1 MSKIFILLLV
11 IFVIA
16 FIIVVAGLLAY
27 NKRLEKVT
35 RGELR
40 DTHSRIPE
48 PGTTAGVTYKTVL
61 IALTIISVLSISTL
75 IGQISSMSNNVSN
88 LQSNLHNIN
97 MDLLELRQKVEDN
110 GRLTTNLEWT
120 VTGQDMAK
128 KTVDLKFTVDL
139 KQYSDDTKVMMVLG
153 DQEFPLTRE
162 KAGTFSGQITSDLF
176 QNYDQLK
183 TCITEG
189 SITKVETTDF
199 DQNLFYDVLPFGG
212 LECNFTSKDFGKKTK
227 CNGWYKLVVYNP
239 EKLQKV
245 TVTYLVDGKEY
256 KTFDATKMAKEYT
269 QIDLDKDITIEKDLS
284 LLVETISTDGYRI
297 EKKYVLVYRTP
308 AGSDAE
314 EYEKI
319 YDEAGNLVW
328 ENEKY
333 N

>member
-27 NKRLEKVT
+27 NKRLEKVAS
-35 RGELR
+35 GELR

-212 LECNFTSKDFGKKTK
+212 LDCNLTSKDFGKKTK
-227 CNGWYKLVVYNP
+227 CNGWYRLIVYNP

-245 TVTYLVDGKEY
+245 TVTCLVDGKEY
-256 KTFDATKMAKEYT
+256 KTFDATDAAKEYA
-269 QIDLDKDITIEKDLS
+269 QIDLDKDVTIEKDLS
-284 LLVETISTDGYRI
+284 LIVETISTEGYKI
-297 EKKYVLVYRTP
+297 EKKYVLVYRTS

-314 EYEKI
+314 EYEKV

-328 ENEKY
+328 ANEKY